1 MKGIILSGCKY
12 IIVKQLSWL
21 KFLSENTTLFFTII
35 VVLCCTVIQTSKRP
49 MGHFVHQTKIVCCM
63 YNLKCICIQNTM
75 QWHLNLSWQ
84 KILQLFQNQLLLSH
98 QLSKLW
104 PVFGWIFLSIFSYV
118 KLERRFPSNVCYLW
132 HQGIKSTLYKYG
144 MLTYFM
150 IA

>member
-49 MGHFVHQTKIVCCM
+49 TLFTKPKSSGCCM